1 MSFIERRAERRP
13 EIGSRKKACTVTIV
27 HRDGRSTT
35 KEHRHP
41 VEGIAMAK
49 ALKRH
54 RGEARV
60 SRLKTRRARLA
71 AAEAALFRK

>member
-1 MSFIERRAERRP
+1 MFFIEQRAERRP
-13 EIGSRKKACTVTIV
+13 EIGGRTKSCTVTIV

-35 KEHRHP
+35 REHRHP

-54 RGEARV
+54 RGET
-60 SRLKTRRARLA
+60 RLKTRRARLA